1 MFKPVSALQRGL
13 AVLSAVS
20 RLGRV
25 RVADVCD
32 ETGLDKATII
42 RMLETL
48 VHDGYLEK
56 HPLDATYGVAGRTVD
71 LGRGFS
77 PHARLAELAAPL
89 LEQFRG
95 RIGWPSDFAV
105 PDGDAMF
112 IIEAE
117 GNPMLAQRPPDYRP
131 EMLLTALG
139 RAYLAFCADEE
150 QRRVLDRLEGSTAPE
165 AKKMLRSIPQVRNLF
180 ARIRKQGYATA
191 DAAFSKRMGS
201 ESILTI
207 GVPVTDQRRVY
218 GAVSLFF
225 VRSSV
230 SEDDAVRDYLP
241 QLQTFS
247 RRLMTK
253 LQGERAGL
261 PSGAHFVE

>member
-1 MFKPVSALQRGL
+1 MQ
-13 AVLSAVS
+13 
-20 RLGRV
+20 
-25 RVADVCD
+25 D

-48 VHDGYLEK
+48 VHEGYVEK
-56 HPLDATYGVAGRTVD
+56 HPLGATYGITGRTVD

-77 PHARLAELAAPL
+77 PHARLAELATPL

-112 IIEAE
+112 IIEAGG
-117 GNPMLAQRPPDYRP
+117 GNPMLAQRRPPGYRP
-131 EMLLTALG
+131 EMLLTSLG

-150 QRRVLDRLEGSTAPE
+150 QRRVLDQLEGSTAPE
-165 AKKMLRSIPQVRNLF
+165 ARKMLRNTQQVHNLF
-180 ARIRKQGYATA
+180 TRIRKQGYATA

-207 GVPVTDQRRVY
+207 GVPVTDKRRVY

-230 SEDDAVRDYLP
+230 SEEDAVRDYLS
-241 QLQTFS
+241 QLQAFS
-247 RRLMTK
+247 RRLMKK
-253 LQGERAGL
+253 LESERAGF
-261 PSGAHFVE
+261 PSGAYFVE